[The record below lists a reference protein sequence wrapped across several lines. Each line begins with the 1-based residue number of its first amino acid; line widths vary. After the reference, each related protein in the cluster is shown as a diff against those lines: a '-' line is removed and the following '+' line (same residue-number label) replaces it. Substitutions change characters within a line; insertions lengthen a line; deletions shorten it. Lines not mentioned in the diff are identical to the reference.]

1 MSKELELQ
9 SQKQSSEQRFELFM
23 NRLMSDRKTWIL
35 IDEHGCVMLTDGD
48 EDLVPFWP
56 SEETARLWASD
67 EWSDC
72 QPKALSF
79 DELMEK
85 WIPGME
91 EDDLAMIIFPADDL
105 KGRILHPWEFSLAVT
120 KKQEKLARKN

>member
-1 MSKELELQ
+1 MSKELEVQ
-9 SQKQSSEQRFELFM
+9 SQKLSAEQRFDLFM
-23 NRLMSDRKTWIL
+23 NRLMSERETWIL
-35 IDEHGCVMLTDGD
+35 TDEHGCVMLTDSD

-56 SEETARLWASD
+56 SEETAKLWASD

-72 QPKALSF
+72 QPKVLSF
-79 DELMEK
+79 VELMEK

-91 EDDLAMIIFPADDL
+91 EDELAMIIFPGDDL
-105 KGRILHPWEFSLAVT
+105 KGRILHPWEFAELIK